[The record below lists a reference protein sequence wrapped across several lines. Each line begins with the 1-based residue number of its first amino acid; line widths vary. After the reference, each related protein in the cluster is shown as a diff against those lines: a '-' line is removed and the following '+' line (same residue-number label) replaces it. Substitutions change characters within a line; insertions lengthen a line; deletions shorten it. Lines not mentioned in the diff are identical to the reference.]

1 MTLNQ
6 SPYSDDEDL
15 PPPPLSAETK
25 LRLTLMLVEERIRLL
40 KIATRFAQD
49 PKDEEWEEWV

>member
-49 PKDEEWEEWV
+49 PKDEE